1 MAGSRASP
9 AVDRPIKMMR
19 YRFLMTI
26 RRAAMAAMV
35 SASLP
40 QHANAT
46 DTEIQATPPVDPA
59 PCMGAIAANDD
70 DGIMALCGAQIDNEK
85 AAQNDRV
92 RALIARAAAFARKD
106 QIERAIAD
114 YDAVLNLDPKRADTF
129 NARGELWWKKGDRPR
144 ALTDFAAAIKLDPDH
159 ATARGNYKSLALEL
173 ERLGAQMAVA
183 GKPGFD
189 CAAARRAV
197 EKAICADPDLA
208 DLDRQI
214 SATNA
219 QLMRDAA
226 AASPRAA
233 QVLRREQ
240 EEFLARRSAL
250 FGRPDYDLRKVMR
263 ERLDHLRSM
272 LRR

>member
-1 MAGSRASP
+1 MAGSHANP
-9 AVDRPIKMMR
+9 ALERRIEMMR
-19 YRFLMTI
+19 CRFLMKI
-26 RRAAMAAMV
+26 RHAALAAMLSAA
-35 SASLP
+35 LP

-114 YDAVLNLDPKRADTF
+114 YDTVLNLDPKRADIF

-144 ALTDFAAAIKLDPDH
+144 ALADFAAAIKLDPDH

-197 EKAICADPDLA
+197 EKAICADPGLA

-214 SATNA
+214 SLTNA
-219 QLMRDAA
+219 QLVRDAA

-233 QVLRREQ
+233 QALRREQ
-240 EEFLARRSAL
+240 DEFLARRNTL

-263 ERLDHLRSM
+263 ERLDHLMSM
-272 LRR
+272 QRR

>member
-1 MAGSRASP
+1 MAGSHASP
-9 AVDRPIKMMR
+9 AHDRRIEMMR
-19 YRFLMTI
+19 CRFLMTI
-26 RRAAMAAMV
+26 RHAALAAMLSAA
-35 SASLP
+35 LP
-40 QHANAT
+40 QHVNAT
-46 DTEIQATPPVDPA
+46 GAEIQAMPPVDPA
-59 PCMGAIAANDD
+59 PCMAAIAANDD

-85 AAQNDRV
+85 ATQNDRV

>member
-1 MAGSRASP
+1 MAGSHASP
-9 AVDRPIKMMR
+9 AHDRRIEMMR
-19 YRFLMTI
+19 CRSLMTI
-26 RRAAMAAMV
+26 RHAALGAMLSAA
-35 SASLP
+35 LP

-46 DTEIQATPPVDPA
+46 GTENQAMPRVDPA
-59 PCMGAIAANDD
+59 PCMAAIAANDD
-70 DGIMALCGAQIDNEK
+70 DGIMALCGALIDHEK
-85 AAQNDRV
+85 ATQNDRV

-106 QIERAIAD
+106 QTERAIAD
-114 YDAVLNLDPKRADTF
+114 YDAVLNFDPKRADIF

-144 ALTDFAAAIKLDPDH
+144 ALTDFAAAIKLNPDH
-159 ATARGNYKSLALEL
+159 AAARGNYKSLAMEL
-173 ERLGAQMAVA
+173 ERLGAEMAVA

-214 SATNA
+214 SATNV
-219 QLMRDAA
+219 QLVRDAA

-233 QVLRREQ
+233 QALRREQ
-240 EEFLARRSAL
+240 DEFLARRNAL

-263 ERLDHLRSM
+263 ERLDHLLSM
-272 LRR
+272 RRQ

>member
-1 MAGSRASP
+1 
-9 AVDRPIKMMR
+9 MMR

-46 DTEIQATPPVDPA
+46 GAETQAVPPVDPA
-59 PCMGAIAANDD
+59 PCMAAIAANDD
-70 DGIMALCGAQIDNEK
+70 DRIMALCGAQIDSEK
-85 AAQNDRV
+85 ATPDDRMS
-92 RALIARAAAFARKD
+92 ALIARAAVFARKD

-114 YDAVLNLDPKRADTF
+114 YDTVLNLDPKRADIF

-144 ALTDFAAAIKLDPDH
+144 ALADFAAAIKLNPDH
-159 ATARGNYKSLALEL
+159 ATARGNYKSLAMEL

-189 CAAARRAV
+189 CAAARRPV

-214 SATNA
+214 SAANA
-219 QLMRDAA
+219 QLVRDAA
-226 AASPRAA
+226 VASPRAA
-233 QVLRREQ
+233 QALRREQ
-240 EEFLARRSAL
+240 DEFLARRNAL
-250 FGRPDYDLRKVMR
+250 FGRADYDLRKVMR
-263 ERLDHLRSM
+263 ERLDHLLSM
-272 LRR
+272 RRQ